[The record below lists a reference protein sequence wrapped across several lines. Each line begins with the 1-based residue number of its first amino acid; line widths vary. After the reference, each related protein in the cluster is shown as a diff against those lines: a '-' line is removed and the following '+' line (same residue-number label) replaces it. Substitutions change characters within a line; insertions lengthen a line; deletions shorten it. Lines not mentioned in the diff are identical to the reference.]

1 MVKPEH
7 QARQGPTNR
16 QHRRMRRRKA
26 PSAPRR
32 RSRTPWKT
40 GERACDFDV
49 KGAGF
54 DSAKMYSTVRLQLRS
69 EIGEVRGSLKRIS
82 VAELLAHEAAVQ
94 GGAACWPLSHSRL
107 EPLSSPSSKA
117 ATRDANPPLSVTC
130 DSAVHAGAGKGPSPS
145 SPKAPP
151 HGTKR
156 LLLTAAEP
164 RPEASATPVLKRRK
178 TIPSTGPPTSTPH
191 AAAFK
196 AFHEVPPERPDAEPD
211 VLLRASHLK
220 VRFAGIIAKAKK
232 TLSIRHRQD
241 LERLPAADI
250 DEGSRAL
257 EADTEGQAA
266 REGEALLRQEEE
278 RNARVA
284 GLRKAA
290 REALQEVERNARLT
304 GLSRETIHPVHLMEL
319 GITAVERA
327 VSPERPGAPKHC
339 RPSNPLEELGLFVK
353 PVDDDGEEE
362 T

>member
-7 QARQGPTNR
+7 QARQGPKNR
-16 QHRRMRRRKA
+16 QHRRMRGRKA
-26 PSAPRR
+26 PSPPRR
-32 RSRTPWKT
+32 HSRTAWKT

-49 KGAGF
+49 KGGGF

-69 EIGEVRGSLKRIS
+69 EIGEVRGSLERIS
-82 VAELLAHEAAVQ
+82 IAEFLAREAAVQ
-94 GGAACWPLSHSRL
+94 GGAAA

-117 ATRDANPPLSVTC
+117 ETRDANPLFSGTC
-130 DSAVHAGAGKGPSPS
+130 DSAVRAAAGKGPSPS

-151 HGTKR
+151 QGTKR
-156 LLLTAAEP
+156 LLLPAAEP

-178 TIPSTGPPTSTPH
+178 TIPITVPPTSTPH

-196 AFHEVPPERPDAEPD
+196 SFHEVPPERPDAEPD
-211 VLLRASHLK
+211 VLVRASHLK
-220 VRFAGIIAKAKK
+220 VRFAGIIAKAKE

-241 LERLPAADI
+241 LEKRPAADI

-257 EADTEGQAA
+257 EADTEGQIA

-319 GITAVERA
+319 GIAAVEH
-327 VSPERPGAPKHC
+327 ERPGAPKHC
-339 RPSNPLEELGLFVK
+339 RPANPLEELGLFVK